1 VMRRMIAA
9 CFIGSI
15 LTGCT
20 TALPGEQPAD
30 VARVRVTIDREL
42 ARGCTFVGMASD
54 TSETDLQRKAA
65 WLGGNLAL
73 VTLES
78 REARA
83 AASWYA
89 SVVTTAE
96 VYRCEGDGKDRAELK
111 GRVDCTIGL
120 MDFGPMG
127 AVCSAS

>member
-1 VMRRMIAA
+1 MRRMTAA

-15 LTGCT
+15 LAGCT

-30 VARVRVTIDREL
+30 AASVRVTVDREL

-78 REARA
+78 QKARA
-83 AASWYA
+83 STSWYKSA
-89 SVVTTAE
+89 TTTAE
-96 VYRCEGDGKDRAELK
+96 VFRCEGAG
-111 GRVDCTIGL
+111 T
-120 MDFGPMG
+120 
-127 AVCSAS
+127 